1 MAIIATYNKTA
12 QKIQKRFKPTF
23 KNEIQILTIDK
34 SQGNFPLNHFIL
46 HIFIKLGIDKE
57 LVILVCST
65 INDRN

>member
-1 MAIIATYNKTA
+1 MAIIATYNRTA

-34 SQGNFPLNHFIL
+34 SQGNYPLNHFIKCL
-46 HIFIKLGIDKE
+46 FMKSGIDKE
-57 LVILVCST
+57 LIILVCST